1 MSLMDRISEL
11 PDDLLLRVLSLLPD
25 AKDVVSTMVLSKRW
39 QFLWMSVPR
48 LVYDDSYQNI
58 EYGKFSRFVDRS
70 LIVHETPVIETL
82 HFKLGKTCSAEDLK
96 VWIRAANK
104 CSVRDLIIEFYCPS
118 KEPPVIVPRILY
130 TGCTKMLVKLRLNNV
145 ILVNFSSPV
154 SFPSLKTLSLILVK
168 YPDDQFVSDLL
179 SNCHVLEEL
188 DVERCLHDNVTVFDV
203 RVPSLKGLVFY
214 SPQNRDSDDEDGY
227 VINAPSLEYL
237 ALSVE
242 DGFCIIENEMPN
254 IAKAYL
260 DVTHSH
266 PGEILSSF
274 TSVKRLYCCLSTS
287 KDLYPVGTVFDRLV
301 YLTLCTCEAEWLN
314 LLMCMLSDCPKL
326 GALKLEQYS
335 YHRPHQTRPLWNEPS
350 SVPECVLSS
359 LETLEWAGYGGTE
372 AEKEVVKFMLRNG
385 SSLKKVTI
393 SSKSTEPDKKFE
405 MMKELTLFIRR
416 SPTCQLAFD

>member
-1 MSLMDRISEL
+1 MDRISEL

-260 DVTHSH
+260 D
-266 PGEILSSF
+266 
-274 TSVKRLYCCLSTS
+274 
-287 KDLYPVGTVFDRLV
+287 DLYPGGTVFHRLV
-301 YLTLCTCEAEWLN
+301 HLSLCTCEPEWLN
-314 LLMCMLSDCPKL
+314 LLMCMLRDSPKL
-326 GALKLEQYS
+326 RALSLEQY
-335 YHRPHQTRPLWNEPS
+335 YDLLAHQTRPLWNEPS

-359 LETLEWAGYGGTE
+359 LETLEWVGYEGTKE
-372 AEKEVVKFMLRNG
+372 EKEVVGFMLRNG
-385 SSLKKVTI
+385 SCLKKVTI
-393 SSKSTEPDKKFE
+393 SSNSNDRDKKFE